1 MRRDLISAK
10 LNWIMKINKKR
21 INDDNGDK
29 KIRIK
34 NINMPQLNMRQ
45 FKKMWIAVQ
54 YLRWKSS

>member
-1 MRRDLISAK
+1 
-10 LNWIMKINKKR
+10 MKINKKR

-45 FKKMWIAVQ
+45 FKKM
-54 YLRWKSS
+54 